1 MYKDAIRKTFLISIL
16 ATVLLSVIKF
26 AAGAAGKS
34 FALIYDAYESLADIT
49 LFSALYGA
57 TLLAEKPPDKEHQY
71 GHTKFENLVAL
82 YMGMLILTGGIYL
95 AYQSFF
101 RLVSGKYSDTSSYTF
116 VVAVSVV
123 LIKEILYRYTLN
135 KAEKTK
141 SPVLKAAAA
150 DHRKDAASS
159 LVTVAGTAGS
169 FLKTPALDIIASFT
183 TSLIIAFMGGS
194 IVFSSSSELMDL
206 SPSKEIMKK
215 IEQAAKRV
223 RGVDSISR
231 IKARKSGR
239 KIYVDIDIIVD
250 GSLTVQ
256 ESHNLASRV
265 SEEIK
270 KAIGEVE
277 DVVVH
282 VEPK

>member
-1 MYKDAIRKTFLISIL
+1 M
-16 ATVLLSVIKF
+16 
-26 AAGAAGKS
+26 
-34 FALIYDAYESLADIT
+34 
-49 LFSALYGA
+49 
-57 TLLAEKPPDKEHQY
+57 
-71 GHTKFENLVAL
+71 
-82 YMGMLILTGGIYL
+82 
-95 AYQSFF
+95 
-101 RLVSGKYSDTSSYTF
+101 
-116 VVAVSVV
+116 
-123 LIKEILYRYTLN
+123 
-135 KAEKTK
+135 
-141 SPVLKAAAA
+141 
-150 DHRKDAASS
+150 
-159 LVTVAGTAGS
+159 
-169 FLKTPALDIIASFT
+169 KTPALDIIASFV

-194 IVFSSSSELMDL
+194 IVLSSSSELMDL

-215 IEQAAKRV
+215 IEQTAKSI

-270 KAIGEVE
+270 KTIGEVE